1 MPMTGQ
7 AAHKEMIWDGDTLI
21 YRLQVSPDGW
31 FYVNDQ
37 PTGKATDVNGGWPTA
52 PEHFG
57 MQMADLVPGWARVPV
72 GPAEAEFVQM
82 PKGGI
87 RLNFRIRTSPG
98 GDCPWET
105 AAALYR
111 DFGLAVI
118 ELQRRVRLRDR

>member
-1 MPMTGQ
+1 MAMTAQ

-57 MQMADLVPGWARVPV
+57 MQMADLVPGWGRVPV
-72 GPAEAEFVQM
+72 GSAHAEFVQM
-82 PKGGI
+82 PKGGSDSI
-87 RLNFRIRTSPG
+87 SASPLPPVATAHGRLSASG
-98 GDCPWET
+98 CG
-105 AAALYR
+105 
-111 DFGLAVI
+111 
-118 ELQRRVRLRDR
+118 